1 LEWKKKEVAAK
12 SLKTDHTEELE
23 KEFKIMIQLQHPYIV
38 RLYGKWENEN
48 GDMFLIS
55 EFVNNGD
62 LLSLLRQ
69 QKALSKAEKVS
80 LMLQITCGL
89 KYLHSKNIIHRDLAA
104 RNILIDKEESKKM
117 NAKLTDFG
125 LSRQSAQKVYYGSEN
140 VALPLRWCAPESI
153 QKKKFSEKSDI
164 HSLAIVFYEIISNGQ
179 LPFSNLKNVEAI
191 DFICEGG
198 YPIKPD
204 SADDDIYELSK
215 SIVNLDPQQRPT
227 LDEIT
232 SKLEKFQSETQ
243 TVFTNYYYRF
253 SQGTSEYEKSPSTQ
267 YDGLNDLN

>member
-1 LEWKKKEVAAK
+1 MEKKKEVAAK

-89 KYLHSKNIIHRDLAA
+89 KYLHSKKYN
-104 RNILIDKEESKKM
+104 S
-117 NAKLTDFG
+117 
-125 LSRQSAQKVYYGSEN
+125 S
-140 VALPLRWCAPESI
+140 
-153 QKKKFSEKSDI
+153 
-164 HSLAIVFYEIISNGQ
+164 
-179 LPFSNLKNVEAI
+179 
-191 DFICEGG
+191 
-198 YPIKPD
+198 
-204 SADDDIYELSK
+204 
-215 SIVNLDPQQRPT
+215 
-227 LDEIT
+227 
-232 SKLEKFQSETQ
+232 
-243 TVFTNYYYRF
+243 RF
-253 SQGTSEYEKSPSTQ
+253 SCKKYI
-267 YDGLNDLN
+267 N